1 MNNQDYFNIK
11 NILPYDKTF
20 NLVIGGRGCGKTY
33 STKVFVLTE
42 FLKNGSTF
50 VWLRNSEDEVKKLCS
65 NNFFN
70 FFADIKN
77 NEKIKEIQKIEKNKN
92 HLNINGKLAGQFLSL
107 SEFAKIKGN
116 SYSNTFLI
124 FDEFI
129 EEKNQRRYYDR
140 VYAFKS
146 VLESIFRL
154 RQNYKIIMLSNAIT
168 RSDLILNLFNF
179 NFKTHG
185 VYQSRQKDAV
195 LFFLANTENFERAK
209 KSTPISKLES
219 QEATALDS
227 NNFENQGWLLK
238 EDILKKTPL
247 LSFECIGHTGVM
259 YSYEDGLFFQIENRK
274 VKNHYTLT
282 VTPQGEFADKNV
294 IEFLKENYIKKN
306 IKFRDYT
313 ALGVFLYFI
322 Q

>member
-1 MNNQDYFNIK
+1 MNSNDYFNIK
-11 NILPYDKTF
+11 TVLPYNKTF

-33 STKVFVLTE
+33 STKIFVLSE

-50 VWLRNSEDEVKKLCS
+50 VWLRNSEDEIKKLCS

-70 FFADIKN
+70 FFADIKS
-77 NEKIKEIQKIEKNKN
+77 NEKIKDIQKIEKNKN
-92 HLNINGKLAGQFLSL
+92 HLNVNGKLAGQFLSL

-146 VLESIFRL
+146 VLESVFRL
-154 RQNYKIIMLSNAIT
+154 RQGYKVIMLSNAIT

-179 NFKTHG
+179 KFSSHG

-209 KSTPISKLES
+209 KATPISKLES
-219 QEATALDS
+219 QEATALDL
-227 NNFENQGWLLK
+227 NNFEDQRWLLK

-247 LSFECIGHTGVM
+247 LSIECIGHTGIM

-282 VTPQGEFADKNV
+282 VTPQGEFADKNLL
-294 IEFLKENYIKKN
+294 EFLKDNYVKKN
-306 IKFRDYT
+306 IKFKDYT

>member
-1 MNNQDYFNIK
+1 MNSQDYFNIK

-33 STKVFVLTE
+33 STKIFVLSE

-50 VWLRNSEDEVKKLCS
+50 VWLRNSEDEIKKLCS

-77 NEKIKEIQKIEKNKN
+77 NEKIKDIQKIEKNKN

-146 VLESIFRL
+146 VLESVFRL
-154 RQNYKIIMLSNAIT
+154 RQGYKVIMLSNAIT

-179 NFKTHG
+179 KFKAHG

-195 LFFLANTENFERAK
+195 LFFLVNTENFERAK
-209 KSTPISKLES
+209 NSTPISRLES

-227 NNFENQGWLLK
+227 NNFEDQSWLLK

-247 LSFECIGHTGVM
+247 LSIECIGHTGVM
-259 YSYEDGLFFQIENRK
+259 YSYEDGLYFQIENRK

-282 VTPQGEFADKNV
+282 VTPQGEFADKNL
-294 IEFLKENYIKKN
+294 IEFLKDNYIKKN
-306 IKFRDYT
+306 IKFKDYT

>member
-1 MNNQDYFNIK
+1 MNNNDYFNIK
-11 NILPYDKTF
+11 TVLPYNKTF

-33 STKVFVLTE
+33 STKIFVLTE

-50 VWLRNSEDEVKKLCS
+50 VWVRNSEDEIKKLCS

-70 FFADIKN
+70 FFVDIKD
-77 NEKIKEIQKIEKNKN
+77 NEKIKAIQKIEKNKN
-92 HLNINGKLAGQFLSL
+92 HLNINGKLSGQFLSL

-179 NFKTHG
+179 KFTKHG
-185 VYQSRQKDAV
+185 IYQNRSKDAV
-195 LFFLANTENFERAK
+195 LFFLANTENFEKAK

-219 QEATALDS
+219 EEATALDS
-227 NNFENQGWLLK
+227 NNFEDQDWLLK
-238 EDILKKTPL
+238 ADILKKTPL
-247 LSFECIGHTGVM
+247 LSIECIGHTGVM
-259 YSYEDGLFFQIENRK
+259 YSYDEGLFFQIENRNL
-274 VKNHYTLT
+274 KNHYTLT
-282 VTPQGEFADKNV
+282 VTPQGEFADKKL
-294 IEFLKENYIKKN
+294 IEFLKDNYIKKL
-306 IKFRDYT
+306 IKFKDYT

>member
-11 NILPYDKTF
+11 NILPYNKTF

-33 STKVFVLTE
+33 STKIFVLTE

-50 VWLRNSEDEVKKLCS
+50 VWIRNTEDEIKKLCS

-77 NEKIKEIQKIEKNKN
+77 NEKIKGIQKIEKNKN
-92 HLNINGKLAGQFLSL
+92 HLNINGKLCGQFLSL

-154 RQNYKIIMLSNAIT
+154 RQGYKIIMLSNAIT

-179 NFKTHG
+179 KFKAHG

-195 LFFLANTENFERAK
+195 LFFLANTENFENAK
-209 KSTPISKLES
+209 KSTPIAKLES
-219 QEATALDS
+219 EEATALDA
-227 NNFENQGWLLK
+227 NNFENQDWLLK
-238 EDILKKTPL
+238 DDILKKTPL
-247 LSFECIGHTGVM
+247 LSIECIGHTGVM
-259 YSYEDGLFFQIENRK
+259 YSYEGGLFFQIENRNL
-274 VKNHYTLT
+274 KNHYTLT
-282 VTPQGEFADKNV
+282 VTPQGEFADKKL
-294 IEFLKENYIKKN
+294 IEFLKDNYIKKL
-306 IKFRDYT
+306 IKFKDYT

>member
-1 MNNQDYFNIK
+1 MNNNDYFNIK
-11 NILPYDKTF
+11 NVLPYNKTF

-33 STKVFVLTE
+33 STKIFVLSE

-77 NEKIKEIQKIEKNKN
+77 NEKINAIQKIEKNKN

-154 RQNYKIIMLSNAIT
+154 RQGYKIIMLSNAIT

-179 NFKTHG
+179 KFKTHG
-185 VYQSRQKDAV
+185 VYQSRQKDAA
-195 LFFLANTENFERAK
+195 LFFLANTENFENAK
-209 KSTPISKLES
+209 KSTPIARLES
-219 QEATALDS
+219 EEATALDS
-227 NNFENQGWLLK
+227 NKFENQDWLLK

-247 LSFECIGHTGVM
+247 LSIECIGHTGVM
-259 YSYEDGLFFQIENRK
+259 YSYDGGLFFQIENRNL
-274 VKNHYTLT
+274 KNHYTLT
-282 VTPQGEFADKNV
+282 VTPQGEFADKKL
-294 IEFLKENYIKKN
+294 IEFLKDSYIKKS
-306 IKFRDYT
+306 IKFKDYI